1 MINNGENNDFSNLST
16 IQNNKENINLNSIDI
31 LKNEIDSN
39 RKNIDNTIEL
49 SKLNDIQLTFD
60 NKSKNIIKPSILE
73 DIKFGIDENGNPID
87 INEYYKNINNKNG
100 NKKKRPIAYIVKDK
114 NNDNIL
120 VDLNGNKILE
130 KNKDGDYEFPF
141 QFKILIK
148 AFDVQH
154 PELRIN
160 GERLYTNEENNTIQ
174 NDNNIKE
181 KNENNK
187 EEISFQLDS
196 TETNDSTSY
205 KINNS
210 KINCLFKKN
219 NWNKKKFIEF
229 WKLGYGNNN
238 LKENNDN
245 NHDNKII
252 STEKSKKF
260 VKIKNTN
267 YNNKEIKNYSFNKKK
282 ETNQEIISRTHSI
295 LNVNNTIDAYYNNSS
310 PINDLDSINRNHL
323 KRKNN
328 NYINK
333 YKNNIRINKENFP
346 KDEIPFSPIK
356 KINIIKSYNN
366 QNKIKFHNNR
376 VIRTSILSNNPDQII
391 IKNNNHSK
399 KKFTNPINNYY
410 INNSVN
416 KFKEFSTLVTSPSLI
431 INKNKMKQLFKDNN
445 YNNHSFSN
453 ITRNENDNRIK
464 NNLMNKNLLIK
475 LSNKQ
480 KIKKLNEEN
489 LPKNNYQ
496 NNNTI
501 NNEHIYSHDNIID
514 KKVDLKNKKVNPSDI
529 SDIRSIEFS
538 ETSINEIFKNENNE
552 KKGNK
557 IDNDEKYKN
566 QNNINKINNNKKCK
580 LIKRIPINPKHKILN
595 ENKKYSVLTKEANNM
610 IKKYILNKNIII
622 NQKTLLKISF
632 RKDSNKN
639 KLNLIINKKNR
650 SFNKDK
656 RNKKLCEEFN

>member
-60 NKSKNIIKPSILE
+60 NKSKNIIKRSTLE

-632 RKDSNKN
+632 IKDSNKN
-639 KLNLIINKKNR
+639 KLNLIVNKKNR

>member
-219 NWNKKKFIEF
+219 NWNKKKFIEL

-267 YNNKEIKNYSFNKKK
+267 NNNKEIKNYSFNKKK

-310 PINDLDSINRNHL
+310 PINDLNSINRNHL
-323 KRKNN
+323 RKNN

-632 RKDSNKN
+632 IKDSNKN
-639 KLNLIINKKNR
+639 KLNLIVNKKNR